1 VPRPRPL
8 GMEEWLV
15 RRRDTCRRHRRRRA
29 AGRPHAQPRHAT
41 DASTHGQ
48 PGGRAKQVPVADAD
62 AAELLA
68 AVSATARSGG
78 FPSLASA
85 QGRAAEVNY
94 LRVAVVARRPGQG
107 RAGVAGDGDGRA
119 AAVGNRGGP

>member
-1 VPRPRPL
+1 
-8 GMEEWLV
+8 MEEWLV
-15 RRRDTCRRHRRRRA
+15 HRRGTCRRHRRRRA

-48 PGGRAKQVPVADAD
+48 PDGRAKQVPVADAD

-85 QGRAAEVNY
+85 RGRAAEVNY
-94 LRVAVVARRPGQG
+94 LRVAVVAQPAQERSRGAAGRAQG
-107 RAGVAGDGDGRA
+107 RGERA
-119 AAVGNRGGP
+119 R